1 MYDLIKTLDP
11 IEEHEGYL
19 VKRGDKFKL
28 GYVNGSKVRQSIN
41 IVSENL
47 DLIKEKHGGSLIVSG
62 GLPSAQTSAVA
73 QVAKHFNLECIVCV
87 PRYDNSKVDLNR
99 INISIAQKVGAKIFG
114 VSNPQP
120 SGSKCDVKWHIEN
133 SNPYEI
139 NFGDIGYL
147 ALDPI
152 IYQVQNIPNKVEE
165 ITVIAGSGFS
175 ALGVLMGVKKYGK
188 SNVKEVNIIDVSG
201 FTEANKSK
209 WYDPLPQDQKFDGEV
224 NLVSSEHPYRKSL
237 KTYPMFDYTYE
248 SKAWDW
254 MVKNREPSLNHLF
267 WVVGMKSRDLSLV
280 EPIKWY
286 TSGYQDAINKKKN
299 PQYYF

>member
-1 MYDLIKTLDP
+1 M
-11 IEEHEGYL
+11 
-19 VKRGDKFKL
+19 V
-28 GYVNGSKVRQSIN
+28 
-41 IVSENL
+41 
-47 DLIKEKHGGSLIVSG
+47 
-62 GLPSAQTSAVA
+62 
-73 QVAKHFNLECIVCV
+73 
-87 PRYDNSKVDLNR
+87 
-99 INISIAQKVGAKIFG
+99 
-114 VSNPQP
+114 
-120 SGSKCDVKWHIEN
+120 
-133 SNPYEI
+133 
-139 NFGDIGYL
+139 
-147 ALDPI
+147 
-152 IYQVQNIPNKVEE
+152 
-165 ITVIAGSGFS
+165 AGSGFS

-267 WVVGMKSRDLSLV
+267 WVVGVKSRDLSLV